1 MRDSSTNGDVRILGM
16 PTQNETLRR
25 NGLPA
30 TERPGGEINSVDVKS
45 RSKLPETN
53 ISIVI
58 ADSMAI
64 TSELLTQAFSKQAG
78 FEITGC
84 PRNLED
90 LVKMISKRTPDIALI
105 KSSDRRG
112 TFVPLT
118 ILETIHNVSP
128 STRSIVLSSNIS
140 REDVVA
146 YFHAQARGILPADLT
161 DFATL
166 CECINSVYE
175 GQIWASS
182 SQLNYLI
189 ESLSGSKPLQMT
201 NTSGDMLLSAREQEV
216 LRLLA
221 EGRSNRA
228 MASALS
234 LSEHTIKNHLFHI
247 FYKLGVSSR
256 TEAILYAM
264 KGRTFPA
271 EKSAS

>member
-1 MRDSSTNGDVRILGM
+1 MRESSLNSDMGLIGL
-16 PTQNETLRR
+16 PKR
-25 NGLPA
+25 NGHGAAA
-30 TERPGGEINSVDVKS
+30 TDRAGTRIKDSDSKS
-45 RSKLPETN
+45 CSTPPRASIT
-53 ISIVI
+53 IVI

-64 TSELLTQAFSKQAG
+64 TSELLTLAFSKQPG
-78 FEITGC
+78 FEILGC
-84 PRNLED
+84 PRNLSN
-90 LVKMISKRTPDIALI
+90 LVELISSRPPDIALI
-105 KSSDRRG
+105 KSSDKKG
-112 TFVPLT
+112 MFAPLV
-118 ILETIHNVSP
+118 ILDTIHGLSP
-128 STRSIVLSSNIS
+128 STRSIVLSSEIT

-166 CECINSVYE
+166 CDCIHAVYK

-182 SQLNYLI
+182 THLNYLI
-189 ESLSGSKPLQMT
+189 ESLSGSKPLQIFNSDGEMV
-201 NTSGDMLLSAREQEV
+201 LSAREQEV

-228 MASALS
+228 MAAALN

-264 KGRTFPA
+264 KGKVIPA
-271 EKSAS
+271 QKNAS

>member
-1 MRDSSTNGDVRILGM
+1 MRDANSDMKLVDL
-16 PTQNETLRR
+16 PKP
-25 NGLPA
+25 NGLA
-30 TERPGGEINSVDVKS
+30 VSEQASTRIKGSE
-45 RSKLPETN
+45 SKTCSSHPQTS

-64 TSELLTQAFSKQAG
+64 TSELLTQAFAKQPG
-78 FEITGC
+78 FEILGC
-84 PRNLED
+84 PRNLPVLVD
-90 LVKMISKRTPDIALI
+90 LISTRAPDIALI
-105 KSSDRRG
+105 KSSDKKGMFAPLVILDTIRG
-112 TFVPLT
+112 L
-118 ILETIHNVSP
+118 SP
-128 STRSIVLSSNIS
+128 STRSIVLASEIT

-146 YFHAQARGILPADLT
+146 YFHAQARGILSADLT

-166 CECINSVYE
+166 CQCINAVYK

-182 SQLNYLI
+182 THLNYLI
-189 ESLSGSKPLQMT
+189 ESLSGSKPLQIFNSDGEMV
-201 NTSGDMLLSAREQEV
+201 LSTREQEV

-228 MASALS
+228 MAAALN

-264 KGRTFPA
+264 KGKVIPA
-271 EKSAS
+271 QKNAS